1 MSVLESDS
9 MYYEDLE
16 VFTGQDELNT
26 WSLKPFVI
34 GSLHSASNVEDTN
47 NQRDNCYAFASMTY
61 GGKAKVLIKTAVTL
75 VKYNNDGQRKVG
87 YISGMLDDGSYI
99 LTILGSGSIPM
110 EASTVQYVSTEMKSD
125 SCFNTVLDPVHE
137 EMVVDANIENFLWVT
152 QGPNAGVGYAE
163 MCGIINSGSGSYLN
177 ELQGSLY
184 SPNWQNIRY
193 KNEENH
199 VLFLFG
205 YKEGQRLG
213 NLTYESRIPL
223 TTNENTTLTIGNSQ
237 REYIY
242 TVRDSMI
249 YHNGYAN
256 IGGSLKGIETNEI
269 LATYTFLDG
278 IPTEEIRNNTNPL
291 TSRYELGGSI
301 GTMGTYAAH
310 YCPFNL
316 ILTRNLEEAKNYLNT
331 GELPSD
337 AFLYPFDVENI
348 PTNDSG
354 GTPDPGPVDPDS
366 GDDVPDEGGDGDQ
379 DTDPTPTVVP
389 NYSPLALT
397 NNNLYWLSGVEL
409 KNFINWFWTDATD
422 LATAGDLWDKIR
434 GLYENLS
441 QAVLN
446 VRYMPIEIE
455 WVATVESVPS
465 IVVGQ
470 IEKQG
475 SVLSI
480 NKKVQNGQLVDNG
493 QVSPVRNL
501 GKIKIPNRFN
511 GGFANYSPYATL
523 SLWLPFHGFVDL
535 DIDLM
540 FDKSG
545 NTVELAVQCVYDI
558 VSGTIQYFIFRDGYN
573 GQLIQTTTAK
583 MAVDIP
589 ITLQTKNERDSAT
602 FSNVS
607 SAVSSLIGAGA
618 SAVAGS
624 PIGLTMAMGS
634 FAGTQTQ
641 GAGLTVKGT
650 VGESG
655 AFYQPTRC
663 AIYIKRPNYNRPDSY
678 ASRVGFPAN
687 TSKQLKSCKGYTV
700 VYNPYIEFTHSVKP
714 YKEEIDMIYNYLEE
728 GVIL

>member
-1 MSVLESDS
+1 MSV
-9 MYYEDLE
+9 YEDLE

-26 WSLKPFVI
+26 WSSKPFVI
-34 GSLHSASNVEDTN
+34 GSLTQSHGLDEDMCAYI
-47 NQRDNCYAFASMTY
+47 DVSY
-61 GGKAKVLIKTAVTL
+61 GGEVYLHINTSVTIC
-75 VKYNNDGQRKVG
+75 KYENDGNRKIG
-87 YISGMLDDGSYI
+87 YISGILDDGSYL
-99 LTILGSGSIPM
+99 LTILGSGVIPLSAQLSKYVTTLLKS
-110 EASTVQYVSTEMKSD
+110 EAVYETK
-125 SCFNTVLDPVHE
+125 LDPVHE
-137 EMVVDANIENFLWVT
+137 EMVVDGTITEYYWQTHSPSVGEQHAGMTANI
-152 QGPNAGVGYAE
+152 
-163 MCGIINSGSGSYLN
+163 GIGGADSYLN
-177 ELQGSLY
+177 EGQGLLY
-184 SPNWQNIRY
+184 SPAWQISNAKNYTNNII
-193 KNEENH
+193 H
-199 VLFLFG
+199 DFG
-205 YKEGQRLG
+205 YKAGQSIG
-213 NLTYESRIPL
+213 NLDYEESIQL
-223 TTNENTTLTIGNSQ
+223 TPNENTTLTIGHPTNEHRFTP
-237 REYIY
+237 RENMVFI
-242 TVRDSMI
+242 
-249 YHNGYAN
+249 NGYSN
-256 IGGSLKGIETNEI
+256 IGGALKSIEMNEI
-269 LATYTFLDG
+269 INSSALVDG
-278 IPTEEIRNNTNPL
+278 LTTTEINNGNNPL
-291 TSRYELGGSI
+291 TGRYEIGGAI
-301 GTMGTYAAH
+301 TTQGKCAGY

-316 ILTRNLEEAKNYLNT
+316 ILTRNLEEAKTYLST
-331 GELPSD
+331 GEIPSD
-337 AFLYPFDVENI
+337 AFLYPFDVNNI

-354 GTPDPGPVDPDS
+354 ESPSPSPVDPDS

-379 DTDPTPTVVP
+379 DTDPTPTDVP
-389 NYSPLALT
+389 NYSPVALT

-422 LATAGDLWDKIR
+422 IATVGDLWDKIK
-434 GLYENLS
+434 GLYENLA

-446 VRYMPIEIE
+446 VRYMPIEIG
-455 WVATVESVPS
+455 WVATPESVPS

-475 SVLSI
+475 AVLSI
-480 NKKVQNGQLVDNG
+480 NKKVVNDQIVPNG
-493 QVSPVRNL
+493 QVSPLRNI

-535 DIDLM
+535 DMDL
-540 FDKSG
+540 FFNKSG
-545 NTVELAVQCVYDI
+545 DTIELAVQCMYDI
-558 VSGTIQYFIFRDGYN
+558 TSGTIQYFVFRGGYG
-573 GQLIQTTTAK
+573 GQIVQTVVAK

-602 FSNVS
+602 FQNVS
-607 SAVSSLIGAGA
+607 NSLGTLIGAGA

-655 AFYQPTRC
+655 AFYQPRKC

-700 VYNPYIEFTHSVKP
+700 VYNPYIEFTHTIKP
-714 YKEEIDMIYNYLEE
+714 YKEEIDMIYDYLEK

>member
-1 MSVLESDS
+1 MSVFD
-9 MYYEDLE
+9 DLE

-26 WSLKPFVI
+26 WARKPLVI
-34 GSLHSASNVEDTN
+34 GSLMESKSVMDTTDFKNQMCAYLTLPYGASNTDL
-47 NQRDNCYAFASMTY
+47 RIRS
-61 GGKAKVLIKTAVTL
+61 AVTL
-75 VKYNNDGQRKVG
+75 CKYNNDGNRKVG
-87 YISGMLDDGSYI
+87 YISGIMNDGSYI
-99 LTILGSGSIPM
+99 VSILGTGAIPLQSNNSQFVSTLLNASACYDLLVDPVSM
-110 EASTVQYVSTEMKSD
+110 EA
-125 SCFNTVLDPVHE
+125 
-137 EMVVDANIENFLWVT
+137 VVDPTIEEYNWNRDVPY
-152 QGPNAGVGYAE
+152 PNEKKAGMSACIGVGGA
-163 MCGIINSGSGSYLN
+163 NTYLT
-177 ELQGSLY
+177 EQQGLLY
-184 SPNWQNIRY
+184 HPNWQNMESRNY
-193 KNEENH
+193 TNH
-199 VLFLFG
+199 VFFLFG
-205 YKEGQRLG
+205 HKEGQRLG
-213 NLTYESRIPL
+213 SLDHKTQIEL
-223 TTNENTTLTIGNSQ
+223 TTNENTTLTIGHPTNQYIFAPHNNDIMHNS
-237 REYIY
+237 
-242 TVRDSMI
+242 
-249 YHNGYAN
+249 YAN
-256 IGGSLKGIETNEI
+256 IGGALNSIQVNEI
-269 LATYTFLDG
+269 IGCSNKVDG
-278 IPTEEIRNNTNPL
+278 ISSEDIDNGNNPL
-291 TSRYELGGSI
+291 TNRYELILS
-301 GTMGTYAAH
+301 TMGTYAGY

-337 AFLYPFDVENI
+337 AFLYPFDTENI

-354 GTPDPGPVDPDS
+354 ETPTPGPVDPDS

-379 DTDPTPTVVP
+379 DTDPTPTDVP
-389 NYSPLALT
+389 NYSPVALT

-422 LATAGDLWDKIR
+422 IASVGDLWDKIK

-446 VRYMPIEIE
+446 VRYMPIEIS
-455 WVATVESVPS
+455 WVANTQSVPS

-475 SVLSI
+475 AVLSI
-480 NKKVQNGQLVDNG
+480 NKKVENGQIVPNG
-493 QVSPVRNL
+493 QVSPLRNI

-535 DIDLM
+535 DMDL
-540 FDKSG
+540 FFNKSSD
-545 NTVELAVQCVYDI
+545 TIELAVQCMYDI
-558 VSGTIQYFIFRDGYN
+558 TSGTIQYFVFRGGYG
-573 GQLIQTTTAK
+573 GQIVQTVVAK

-602 FSNVS
+602 FQNVS
-607 SAVSSLIGAGA
+607 NSLGTLIGAGA

-655 AFYQPTRC
+655 AFYQPRKC

-700 VYNPYIEFTHSVKP
+700 VYNPYIEFTHTIKP
-714 YKEEIDMIYNYLEE
+714 YKEEIDMIYDYLEK